1 MSLIEKYLGEGEEKI
16 ARFHK
21 QLRQLFYFNSKNTST
36 TVNADNLKNARAIV
50 KNSGVKQKLVA
61 ESEVS
66 EVMGYT
72 MKPKD
77 KKLAMAF
84 ISGDAKHGD
93 EGKGLFVDKNE
104 LRSGM
109 ATIATRDKKGY
120 ITLGTAYGNVTQTWI
135 NFVKKNTPKFW
146 LK

>member
-16 ARFHK
+16 AKYHK
-21 QLRQLFYFNSKNTST
+21 QLRQLFYFTSRNTST
-36 TVNADNLKNARAIV
+36 TVNADNLKMAKTII
-50 KNSGVKQKLVA
+50 KNSKVKQKIIV
-61 ESEVS
+61 ESEVN
-66 EVMGYT
+66 EVMGYK

-84 ISGDAKHGD
+84 IDGNTKDGD
-93 EGKGLFVDKNE
+93 EGNILFVDKNE

-109 ATIATRDKKGY
+109 ATIATKDKKGN
-120 ITLGTAYGNVTQTWI
+120 ITLGRAYGNVTQTWV
-135 NFVKKNTPKFW
+135 NFVKKNTPKLM